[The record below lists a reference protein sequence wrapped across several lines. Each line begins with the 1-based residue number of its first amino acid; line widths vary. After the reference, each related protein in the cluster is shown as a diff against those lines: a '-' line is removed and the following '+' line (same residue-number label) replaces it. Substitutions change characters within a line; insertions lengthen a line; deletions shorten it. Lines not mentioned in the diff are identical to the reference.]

1 MRGATILLTSC
12 SLAIASCAETQDIHV
27 RAVGAPSAKTQFS
40 GGLLAQGRGQLALG
54 NAGTALE
61 TFRKLLREQPESA
74 DAFAGVAACYVAMG
88 RYDLA
93 RTNFEFALA
102 YAPNDVGLL
111 TSLASSLD
119 RLGEAKQA
127 VGVRAEVAAMRAA
140 SAALAEAQAPAVTP
154 VAVPHLVSVTVKLP
168 PAPPPVQN
176 VASLAQ
182 PPVQAVAAPAQ
193 PPVQVVA
200 APEIGKPV
208 LSNATVT
215 LPATGP
221 AILKKPTF
229 DAEVA
234 IAGPVTNDSPSQPP
248 VQKASVPAQPPVQVA
263 SAPEIGK
270 AVLSGAA
277 VTLPATRAAVVKN
290 PTFDAEVAIAIPVT
304 KELPAV
310 PSLPAAKPLPMP
322 AEKPREVAVTQ
333 AEPYED
339 GSPYL
344 TRSSPGVVSLITR
357 PTPVWVAQSQPLW
370 RVRAS
375 PVLKEAAK
383 IAQAD
388 SPPALVP
395 AGARWV
401 PLKFASAPANIRI
414 LNAARS
420 QSLAARSRSALLD
433 RGWRK
438 IAIGNARQVRLRS
451 LVLYTPAR
459 AAVARRLAAHFRCK
473 AVKVEGADRVVVLLG
488 RDAALRK
495 QGLARA

>member
-1 MRGATILLTSC
+1 LLTSC

-74 DAFAGVAACYVAMG
+74 DALAGVAACYVAMG

-127 VGVRAEVAAMRAA
+127 AGVRAEVAAMRAA

-154 VAVPHLVSVTVKLP
+154 VAVPHLASVTVKLP

-176 VASLAQ
+176 VASLALPPVQAVAAPAQ
-182 PPVQAVAAPAQ
+182 PPVQNVAAPAQ

-221 AILKKPTF
+221 AISSSPT
-229 DAEVA
+229 AA
-234 IAGPVTNDSPSQPP
+234 TTPSAKSSSRPAPSPP
-248 VQKASVPAQPPVQVA
+248 
-263 SAPEIGK
+263 
-270 AVLSGAA
+270 
-277 VTLPATRAAVVKN
+277 
-290 PTFDAEVAIAIPVT
+290 
-304 KELPAV
+304 
-310 PSLPAAKPLPMP
+310 
-322 AEKPREVAVTQ
+322 
-333 AEPYED
+333 
-339 GSPYL
+339 
-344 TRSSPGVVSLITR
+344 SSPGPAR
-357 PTPVWVAQSQPLW
+357 PS
-370 RVRAS
+370 
-375 PVLKEAAK
+375 
-383 IAQAD
+383 
-388 SPPALVP
+388 
-395 AGARWV
+395 
-401 PLKFASAPANIRI
+401 
-414 LNAARS
+414 
-420 QSLAARSRSALLD
+420 
-433 RGWRK
+433 
-438 IAIGNARQVRLRS
+438 
-451 LVLYTPAR
+451 TPA
-459 AAVARRLAAHFRCK
+459 A
-473 AVKVEGADRVVVLLG
+473 
-488 RDAALRK
+488 
-495 QGLARA
+495 